1 MTAAGP
7 PNRTRAGSGSRAAAS
22 VRVGITPA
30 FGIGSAVSARGAG
43 LGGWVSGG
51 GGGADG
57 GAMTAV
63 TWPPRGTKAYARTC
77 VQCAWSDPASNQG
90 LPRFPLPPCLVALV
104 VRGTDD
110 MADAVAMEIAATHA
124 PSAAALEL
132 APMATRDASDVLV
145 TTEGQEVQ
153 AYLHQQAMAAPS
165 PVA

>member
-1 MTAAGP
+1 
-7 PNRTRAGSGSRAAAS
+7 
-22 VRVGITPA
+22 
-30 FGIGSAVSARGAG
+30 
-43 LGGWVSGG
+43 
-51 GGGADG
+51 
-57 GAMTAV
+57 
-63 TWPPRGTKAYARTC
+63 
-77 VQCAWSDPASNQG
+77 
-90 LPRFPLPPCLVALV
+90 
-104 VRGTDD
+104 